1 MHIKKKKPQV
11 EIIMFTGERDGGGE
25 IVILCR
31 GGENQPPGFRCHTA
45 CAAFLSSNADIPPA
59 LNFTAH

>member
-1 MHIKKKKPQV
+1 
-11 EIIMFTGERDGGGE
+11 MFTGERDGGGE